1 VVVAMSVFSNS
12 GSSVYWNN
20 PDSNFGFNN
29 NGYGCSP
36 LRNNN
41 AFPLVSNYNNIGIN
55 GIGYGGIGYGGI
67 GYGGIGINNFALMG
81 MPFIGGGFLGY

>member
-1 VVVAMSVFSNS
+1 MAMSDFLNS

-29 NGYGCSP
+29 GYGCSP

-41 AFPLVSNYNNIGIN
+41 AFPLVSHNNNNIGTS
-55 GIGYGGIGYGGI
+55 GIGYGGLGYGGVGYGGLGYGGI
-67 GYGGIGINNFALMG
+67 GLIGVP
-81 MPFIGGGFLGY
+81 PFIGGGFLGY